1 MGKRR
6 EISHYSKVCI
16 CLSDNQQHSHAANP
30 FPMSYVINLET
41 SNHSDDDYSLT
52 KCKYTF
58 LIVKANESKKQ
69 QILKIKEKV
78 YVLSLLLPLFINCAF
93 ILIHHQ
99 IN

>member
-1 MGKRR
+1 MPFSQPV
-6 EISHYSKVCI
+6 SHV
-16 CLSDNQQHSHAANP
+16 H
-30 FPMSYVINLET
+30 VINLET
-41 SNHSDDDYSLT
+41 SNHGDDNYSLT